1 MVVSNYSDS
10 RIVRD
15 LVAKVNCHDCGVFV
29 INIYSAER
37 KYDVINIYSAERK
50 YDSRLVSMGM
60 FVGCVI
66 GLIDGYIH
74 IRGNHLCSN
83 SSSGESW

>member
-29 INIYSAER
+29 ITIYSAER

-50 YDSRLVSMGM
+50 YDVINVYTLRKGSMI
-60 FVGCVI
+60 VGWLAWVC
-66 GLIDGYIH
+66 L
-74 IRGNHLCSN
+74 
-83 SSSGESW
+83 